1 MVGETMSVVM
11 ILAELGQNRAGPQ
24 GVAARIAASIVARLA
39 NIDMLAAPRFA
50 LPTIL
55 ATNARAFHYVRD
67 SRRRYNGCYNA
78 FAETQN
84 G

>member
-1 MVGETMSVVM
+1 MSVVM
-11 ILAELGQNRAGPQ
+11 IRAEFGQNRASTQ
-24 GVAARIAASIVARLA
+24 GVAATIAASFVARLA
-39 NIDMLAAPRFA
+39 NIDILAAPCLA